1 MPLPIFLRDA
11 SRLARLCCITA
22 AAALL
27 AGCVT
32 TLPKSD
38 REGPAPVISSQDQ
51 QPAPAAAAT
60 PDSASPAASD
70 PVAVTETTT
79 AEAAAPALPA
89 LPEDLPPRRSQRS
102 VIAARRHAFVG
113 DGQRDRLGR
122 TCRYVGP
129 N

>member
-79 AEAAAPALPA
+79 AEAAAPALAA
-89 LPEDLPPRRSQRS
+89 LPEDLSP
-102 VIAARRHAFVG
+102 V
-113 DGQRDRLGR
+113 
-122 TCRYVGP
+122 
-129 N
+129 